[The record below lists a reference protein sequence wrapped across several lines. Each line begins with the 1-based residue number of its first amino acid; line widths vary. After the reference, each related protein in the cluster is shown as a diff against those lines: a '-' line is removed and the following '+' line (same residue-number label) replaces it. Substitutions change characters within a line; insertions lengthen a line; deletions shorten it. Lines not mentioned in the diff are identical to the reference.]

1 MAMAKFF
8 VRSSL
13 GKKKK
18 NIIAASHYDGKDDHP
33 GTTQDTV
40 HSNGHSIGTPLTWR
54 GIYCPKSQ

>member
-40 HSNGHSIGTPLTWR
+40 HSNGHSIGTPLT
-54 GIYCPKSQ
+54 